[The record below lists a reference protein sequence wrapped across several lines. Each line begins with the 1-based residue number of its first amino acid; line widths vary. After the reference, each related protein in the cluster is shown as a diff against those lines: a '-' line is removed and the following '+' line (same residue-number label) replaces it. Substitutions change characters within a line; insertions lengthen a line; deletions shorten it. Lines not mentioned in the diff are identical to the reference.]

1 VSRDPRF
8 RFGFSP
14 CPNDTFAFWAAVHGQ
29 VDSPVVFDAELADI
43 EALNERAVSGVD
55 ALAVTKLSLP
65 ALARCIDR
73 YAVLNS
79 GAALGFGCGPL
90 VVCRDS
96 ALQPQTMQPQTMQP
110 QTMQPQTMQL
120 RDLAGARVA
129 IPGHHTTANLLL
141 ASLLPKPREVVA
153 MRFDEVMP
161 AVVSGAC
168 DAGLVIHESRFTFAD
183 HGLRELAD
191 LGVLWERE
199 TNGPLPLGVICAR
212 RDLSDAN
219 VSAIENAL
227 RDSVRLA
234 RRQPERARAWVREH
248 AQEMADDVCDR
259 HIALYVNDF
268 SEDLGDVGR
277 AAIDELLARG
287 RAAGLLPAGGSA
299 FREGS
304 A

>member
-1 VSRDPRF
+1 
-8 RFGFSP
+8 
-14 CPNDTFAFWAAVHGQ
+14 
-29 VDSPVVFDAELADI
+29 
-43 EALNERAVSGVD
+43 
-55 ALAVTKLSLP
+55 
-65 ALARCIDR
+65 
-73 YAVLNS
+73 
-79 GAALGFGCGPL
+79 
-90 VVCRDS
+90 
-96 ALQPQTMQPQTMQP
+96 M
-110 QTMQPQTMQL
+110 
-120 RDLAGARVA
+120 
-129 IPGHHTTANLLL
+129 
-141 ASLLPKPREVVA
+141 
-153 MRFDEVMP
+153 
-161 AVVSGAC
+161 
-168 DAGLVIHESRFTFAD
+168 IHESRFTFAD

-287 RAAGLLPAGGSA
+287 RAADLLPAGGSA

>member
-1 VSRDPRF
+1 MSGDPRF

-14 CPNDTFAFWAAVHGQ
+14 CPNDTFAFWAAVHGAI
-29 VDSPVVFDAELADI
+29 DSPIAFEPELADI
-43 EALNERAVSGVD
+43 ETLNERAVSGRD
-55 ALAVTKLSLP
+55 APEVTKLSLP

-90 VVCRDS
+90 VVCRDPAMTLGHLS
-96 ALQPQTMQPQTMQP
+96 KS
-110 QTMQPQTMQL
+110 
-120 RDLAGARVA
+120 RVA
-129 IPGHHTTANLLL
+129 IPGHHTTANLLM
-141 ASLLPKPREVVA
+141 ASLLPKAREVVA
-153 MRFDEVMP
+153 MRFDEIMP
-161 AVVSGAC
+161 AVASGDC
-168 DAGLVIHESRFTFAD
+168 DAGLVIHESRFTYAD
-183 HGLRELAD
+183 HGLCELAD

-219 VSAIENAL
+219 FLAIETAL
-227 RDSVRLA
+227 RESVRLA
-234 RRQPERARAWVREH
+234 RREPERARAWIREH
-248 AQEMADDVCDR
+248 AQEMADDVCDQ

-268 SEDLGDVGR
+268 SEDLGEVGR
-277 AAIDELLARG
+277 QAIDELLSKG

-299 FREGS
+299 YREAS